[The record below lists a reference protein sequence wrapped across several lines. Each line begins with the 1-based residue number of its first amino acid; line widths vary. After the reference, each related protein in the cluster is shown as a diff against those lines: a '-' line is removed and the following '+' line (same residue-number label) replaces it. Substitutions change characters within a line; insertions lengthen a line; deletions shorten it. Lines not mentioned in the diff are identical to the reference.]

1 MLVILELLMILQMH
15 VMENNKD
22 MFYKKMCYDWRYW
35 QIKNDLV
42 SLIVARLLGR
52 DINMRRFIKLF

>member
-1 MLVILELLMILQMH
+1 MH